1 MTAKSIHLVERMNL
15 MKPVDRDNQIYESG
29 FWVLSEHTAQDL
41 VDSKI
46 YLHDSQSAP
55 AFFGGTILHWKKM
68 TDGEHEGRILFTF
81 KAESECKGFKTD
93 STGWAQ
99 EMKIVR

>member
-1 MTAKSIHLVERMNL
+1 MTAKSIHLFERMNL
-15 MKPVDRDNQIYESG
+15 MKPVDRDNKIYASG
-29 FWVLSEHTAQDL
+29 FWVLSKKTAQDL
-41 VDSKI
+41 IGAKI

-55 AFFGGTILHWKKM
+55 AFFGGTILSWTKM
-68 TDGEHEGRILFTF
+68 TDGDHEGRILFTF

-93 STGWAQ
+93 PDGWAQ